1 VISFHRDTR
10 SRRVFR
16 SVLDTIS
23 GVSAESRTRLLK
35 HFKSVDMIA
44 QADVSEVAR
53 VGRMS
58 AALAKKIQAKLR
70 KDD

>member
-1 VISFHRDTR
+1 
-10 SRRVFR
+10 
-16 SVLDTIS
+16 VLDTIS